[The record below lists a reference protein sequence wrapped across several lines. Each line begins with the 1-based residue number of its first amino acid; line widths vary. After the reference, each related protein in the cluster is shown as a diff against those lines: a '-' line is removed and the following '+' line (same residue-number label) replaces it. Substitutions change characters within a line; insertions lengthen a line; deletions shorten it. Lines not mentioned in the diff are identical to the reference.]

1 MGSGENDM
9 KQYFTLGDVE
19 HPSDDMPLL
28 EVKQDVT
35 AASRLRRRLMRDVE
49 LRLSDGS
56 AKRRKAKELSRVEK
70 VMRRNAP
77 DLAGADE
84 AAVAAAEARRR
95 AHLDA
100 KWPRPRLLALI
111 LLMALGLASPGVVLR
126 LAVWALILFMV
137 ASVACG
143 PERARDG
150 VFLLGRRFMKLWK
163 HEIVVAQ
170 KLMARFRVA
179 FPVAT
184 GGGDAEKPRTARRI
198 SAAQMPR

>member
-1 MGSGENDM
+1 M
-9 KQYFTLGDVE
+9 KQHWTLGEVE
-19 HPSDDMPLL
+19 TQPDDMPPFL
-28 EVKQDVT
+28 ERQDVR
-35 AASRLRRRLMRDVE
+35 AARPVRQRLMRDLE
-49 LRLSDGS
+49 ARLSTGVAD
-56 AKRRKAKELSRVEK
+56 RRKAQELSRVEK

-84 AAVAAAEARRR
+84 AEIAAAVARRR

-111 LLMALGLASPGVVLR
+111 LLMVLGLSSPGVVLR
-126 LAVWALILFMV
+126 LAVWALILFLV

-150 VFLLGRRFMKLWK
+150 VFLLGRRFRKLWK
-163 HEIVVAQ
+163 HEIVVAR
-170 KLMARFRVA
+170 KVMAYVRA
-179 FPVAT
+179 MLPAAND
-184 GGGDAEKPRTARRI
+184 GGDAADPRAERRI